1 MQVAERALFFWNN
14 GHVISLVAQNR
25 QAIMPLIFPALEKNS
40 RSHWNQ
46 AVLNLTMNVRK
57 MLSEMDE
64 DLFLACQRKFG
75 EEEERR
81 MAVEEKR
88 KMTWERLETAAAFQ
102 PVTGNTAVL
111 VRLVMAPPMAA
122 TLT

>member
-1 MQVAERALFFWNN
+1 
-14 GHVISLVAQNR
+14 
-25 QAIMPLIFPALEKNS
+25 
-40 RSHWNQ
+40 
-46 AVLNLTMNVRK
+46 MNVRK

>member
-1 MQVAERALFFWNN
+1 M
-14 GHVISLVAQNR
+14 ISLVAQNR
-25 QAIMPLIFPALEKNS
+25 QDIIPLIVPALEKNS
-40 RSHWNQ
+40 QSHWNQ

-57 MLSEMDE
+57 MLSEMDDE
-64 DLFLACQRKFG
+64 LFLACQRKFK
-75 EEEERR
+75 EEEEKR

-111 VRLVMAPPMAA
+111 VRSVMAPAIA
-122 TLT
+122 SSLA